1 MVALLPSVAETS
13 KKPKT
18 APNATATDLLM
29 RLIGVPLLNCRAGI
43 RMMPPIS
50 PTASFAF
57 KLGTFTS
64 GDVKVEGSKVFVSG
78 LVSGL
83 LKTVIGDWL
92 TKPVE
97 REHL

>member
-1 MVALLPSVAETS
+1 
-13 KKPKT
+13 
-18 APNATATDLLM
+18 
-29 RLIGVPLLNCRAGI
+29 
-43 RMMPPIS
+43 MMPPIS

>member
-1 MVALLPSVAETS
+1 MV
-13 KKPKT
+13 
-18 APNATATDLLM
+18 
-29 RLIGVPLLNCRAGI
+29 
-43 RMMPPIS
+43 PPIS
-50 PTASFAF
+50 RTASFAF
-57 KLGTFTS
+57 KLGTS